1 MKPNGN
7 STVGTFATAF
17 RFCRITDRLAGTEV
31 RIRRAVC
38 MFLTY
43 HVQLFCQTHIQDTYL
58 PQSPTY
64 CCEHDLLR
72 GHHCRYCCRCPSHPC
87 CRPSCSRSRQWRLS
101 NSPNEWNERK
111 SASVFVFTSNL
122 WVIIKQYCKDELCGC
137 VRVLGNFYALSL
149 MSCLADGFV
158 RSARSL
164 IGGCL
169 VPCILEFEGDIISRA
184 CRPSLKTVLVTDRR
198 HCQDES
204 ESRERERESLLDLYS
219 S

>member
-1 MKPNGN
+1 M
-7 STVGTFATAF
+7 
-17 RFCRITDRLAGTEV
+17 
-31 RIRRAVC
+31 
-38 MFLTY
+38 
-43 HVQLFCQTHIQDTYL
+43 
-58 PQSPTY
+58 
-64 CCEHDLLR
+64 
-72 GHHCRYCCRCPSHPC
+72 
-87 CRPSCSRSRQWRLS
+87 
-101 NSPNEWNERK
+101 
-111 SASVFVFTSNL
+111 
-122 WVIIKQYCKDELCGC
+122 
-137 VRVLGNFYALSL
+137 RVLGNFYALSL

-219 S
+219 RSTYMYWDLNISIKNDNIPIVSYKYHSSSISIPGPECVVVASISLFFFFKAELGGSSMGHNAITNPVQTS